1 MNNYEFIGMMIAGM
15 GTILGVAAVLVKP
28 IMSVTK
34 TMQELKDAITHL
46 TEQFSRFE
54 VSNHDDHKR
63 IWEKNEEQDAQLNEH
78 DKRLTLLEKGD
89 D

>member
-1 MNNYEFIGMMIAGM
+1 MNSYEFIGMMIAGM
-15 GTILGVAAVLVKP
+15 GTILGVAGVLVKP
-28 IMSVTK
+28 ILSVTK
-34 TMQELKDAITHL
+34 TMQELKDAIMHL

-78 DKRLTLLEKGD
+78 DKRIALLEKGE
-89 D
+89 